1 MAGVQYSQQQFLAG
15 VLVPT
20 VAFVLALGVLL
31 LLLFVWRY
39 CKKARV
45 DYQPLQGVNEGGG
58 GGAREE
64 GN

>member
-20 VAFVLALGVLL
+20 VAFVFALGVLL
-31 LLLFVWRY
+31 LFVWRCY
-39 CKKARV
+39 KKPRD
-45 DYQPLQGVNEGGG
+45 DYQQLQGVNEGGG

-64 GN
+64 EN